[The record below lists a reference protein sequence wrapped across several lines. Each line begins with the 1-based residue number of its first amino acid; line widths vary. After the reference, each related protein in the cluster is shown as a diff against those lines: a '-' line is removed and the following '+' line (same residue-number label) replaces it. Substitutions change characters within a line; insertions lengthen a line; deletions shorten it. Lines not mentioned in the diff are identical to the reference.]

1 MSALN
6 VDFTH
11 TLDNIDQLSSLR
23 GKLANLTGPLTN
35 YPTLTARF
43 GTLVS
48 KLGGQ
53 TVEQLREQIEQSF
66 DSSVND
72 AFLAIS
78 ASQRVRL
85 ESVRALIAADDE
97 KAPEV
102 TGEFDR
108 YYKQRNLPD
117 NETPDLLY
125 MLLMRPT
132 NQSVYAQLDK
142 YAALILQKTAAHL
155 NVFTN
160 RLERVTAQ
168 TTTEV
173 LAEIKFELEAVIDR
187 APEEELRAWLEKT
200 SVCCGG
206 RMHKRIMSL
215 LATAEKQAELVRPN
229 EWYPNWFNML
239 AKLPEASRLF
249 GKHETEVTT
258 ALNIVESRLVDLA
271 HLKTEKT
278 PAYLAQL
285 VAEFGHQVSEAMN
298 SVHALLSI
306 RSLFI
311 QKFNDVKENVTPN

>member
-11 TLDNIDQLSSLR
+11 SLDNIDQLSSLR
-23 GKLANLTGPLTN
+23 GKLGNLTGPLTN

-53 TVEQLREQIEQSF
+53 TVEQLREQIEKSF
-66 DSSVND
+66 DESVND
-72 AFLAIS
+72 AYLAIS
-78 ASQRVRL
+78 ASQRVQVETL
-85 ESVRALIAADDE
+85 RALIASDDE
-97 KAPEV
+97 IAPEV
-102 TGEFDR
+102 SGEYDR

-117 NETPDLLY
+117 HETPDLLY

-132 NQSVYAQLDK
+132 NQNVYAQLDK
-142 YAALILQKTAAHL
+142 YAALLLQKTAAHL

-160 RLERVTAQ
+160 RLERVTAK

-173 LAEIKFELEAVIDR
+173 LAEIKFELEAITDR
-187 APEEELRAWLEKT
+187 APEEELRTWVEKT

-206 RMHKRIMSL
+206 RVHKRIMAL
-215 LATAEKQAELVRPN
+215 LTNVEGQAAMVRPN
-229 EWYPNWFNML
+229 EWYPNWFAML

-258 ALNIVESRLVDLA
+258 ALNLVESRLVDLA
-271 HLKTEKT
+271 HLKTENM

-285 VAEFGHQVSEAMN
+285 VAEFGHQVSEAM
-298 SVHALLSI
+298 SSAHALLSI